1 MMDQAKRIAVVRIA
15 WKERPYY
22 CNAVKRWCCIA
33 LQHHRL
39 NGSMLRSSC
48 RQPSNPWAPADLP
61 LCSSISC
68 AVLASPI
75 AFLMPSLTRSPF
87 VAALALP
94 SLQPHLHIFATAFCQ
109 WCRALVVNEFQPFK
123 RCGQIKEM
131 DYVKGGLGWKV
142 WGAAFVLSRRLLSL
156 QKSFQDK
163 HVLELGSG
171 CGLCGLLAVKLGAC
185 EVVLT
190 DYEPEILINLCN
202 NVLFL
207 PASILEPNQ
216 LGQKS
221 TPKLGLTEMAC
232 NHMYDNTCRP
242 AIVKVCILDWAA
254 DASSLLEEKEVNHL
268 VWPKLSSD
276 ETFDWVIGSDLIYN
290 HYNIKSLVSV
300 VKRRLSKQGGQGLF
314 AAPIQE
320 NQELSL
326 FLSEL
331 DGHAMDAHVEQCLQ
345 QEWEACM
352 EWLEVEEGGTLH
364 GVDHY
369 EGGLA
374 IIYVTHR
381 L

>member
-1 MMDQAKRIAVVRIA
+1 MEGDALLLQCCEALLLHSSSTSSPRWQQAAQQLQA
-15 WKERPYY
+15 
-22 CNAVKRWCCIA
+22 AVKSLGPRRSSPLLLDFLRRPCLPDCVLDALSHSIA
-33 LQHHRL
+33 LCC
-39 NGSMLRSSC
+39 GSCSAP
-48 RQPSNPWAPADLP
+48 PSNLTFTFSP
-61 LCSSISC
+61 LLS
-68 AVLASPI
+68 
-75 AFLMPSLTRSPF
+75 
-87 VAALALP
+87 
-94 SLQPHLHIFATAFCQ
+94 
-109 WCRALVVNEFQPFK
+109 VN
-123 RCGQIKEM
+123 IKEM

-142 WGAAFVLSRRLLSL
+142 WGAALVLSRRLLSL

-190 DYEPEILINLCN
+190 DYEPEILINLCS
-202 NVLFL
+202 NVLLL

-221 TPKLGLTEMAC
+221 TPKMGLTEMAC

-242 AIVKVCILDWAA
+242 AIVKVRILDWAE

-300 VKRRLSKQGGQGLF
+300 VKRRLSKQGGQGVF
-314 AAPIQE
+314 AAPIRE

-326 FLSEL
+326 FLYEL
-331 DGHAMDAHVEQCLQ
+331 GVHAMDAHVEQCSQ

-381 L
+381 M